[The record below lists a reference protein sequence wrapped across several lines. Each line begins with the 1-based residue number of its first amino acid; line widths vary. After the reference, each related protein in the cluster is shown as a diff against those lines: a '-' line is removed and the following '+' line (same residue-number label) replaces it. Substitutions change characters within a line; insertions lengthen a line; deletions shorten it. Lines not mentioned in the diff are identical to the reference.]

1 MPRKTS
7 GITQRFLVN
16 MILLTLVSL
25 GLWGLIWIH
34 DEYAAFKTESKSLRE
49 TFLEDRRILIRDQV
63 AGVVDYIR
71 YMMNQTETRLKATIE
86 SRVEEAHQIAMNI
99 YSENRA
105 FRTPAEIQKMIKD
118 ALRPVRFNNGRGYYF
133 AVNVNGVSELFADR
147 PEMEG
152 LNLLTVTGARGEL
165 VVRDM
170 LDLVNINERGFYQ
183 YTWTKPGDA
192 GRDFSKI
199 AFVRAFQPYDWVI
212 GTGEY
217 LDDVAR
223 EIQDEVINRV
233 VAMQFEPS
241 GYFFA
246 STVQADPLFSNGK
259 ITRGTGN
266 LWDLSDPNG
275 VKISQEQIAVVTG
288 SGEGFVSY
296 AWRKLDS
303 ETPTPKLAYVRGI
316 PEWGWIIGSG
326 VYLDDIDRD
335 IAQKRDVL
343 KAGLRAKVYKS
354 IAILLVLVTLIL
366 CWSRLFS
373 NRIRSGMR
381 AFNFFFEQAATR
393 SVAIEPD
400 QLVFAEFQEIARVA
414 NQLVSGH
421 HQIETALQESNDK
434 FRVLAESTPTAIM
447 LYQYD
452 KWVYANPAAEV
463 ICGYSAEE
471 LRSLNFWDIVHPD
484 HREMIRARGQ
494 QRQQGQAVIQRY
506 EFKIIAKDG
515 TAKWVDL
522 SGASTLLGG
531 SPAGVISV
539 IDITDRKH
547 AEEKL
552 RESNEKYIELF
563 ELGMEAIFLID
574 NRTGR
579 LLEANN
585 AATKMYGYSREELLN
600 MRDEDLSSEP
610 ALTNQVTQHS
620 PQGERVI
627 PLRFHRRK
635 DGTIFPV
642 EIDGRFFTW
651 RGQGVHVAAIRD
663 ITDRKKAEEERL
675 ELERQLLHAQKLES
689 LGVLAGGIA
698 HDFNNLLMAVLG
710 NLELALDDLSPVS
723 LARSSIDQAVNA
735 AKRASELT
743 RQMLAY
749 SGKGQFVVRDVNLSE
764 LVTENAHM
772 LRAAISRN
780 VTMNLDMEENLS
792 LTSVDPGQM
801 QQIIMNLITNASE
814 AIGGQAGV
822 ITIAT
827 GVQDCDDAALSRSRV
842 EEKPGAGRF
851 VWLEVSDTGCGMDSE
866 TQQRLF
872 DPFFTTKF
880 TGRGLGMSAVLGI
893 VRGHHGALLLDSKP
907 EKGTS
912 IRVLLPVSPIVRAG
926 KESSDLMSDPG
937 SAREA
942 SGTVLIVDDDEMV
955 CNLCEA
961 MITRAGFKTL
971 TAVDGVH
978 AIEIFRDHVDEIN
991 CVLLDLTMPRMDGV
1005 AAFSELR
1012 RIRPDVRVI
1021 LSSGFSEQEATER
1034 FIGHGLSGFIQ
1045 KPYQMNELI
1054 AVLNRAIGQK
1064 HMSVRNYHPE
1074 QLKAL

>member
-7 GITQRFLVN
+7 GITRRFLVN

-25 GLWGLIWIH
+25 GLWGLVWIH
-34 DEYAAFKTESKSLRE
+34 DEYTAFRAESESLRE
-49 TFLEDRRILIRDQV
+49 THFEDRRVLIRGQV
-63 AGVVDYIR
+63 AGVVDYVR
-71 YMMNQTETRLKATIE
+71 YMMNQTETRLKTTIQ
-86 SRVEEAHQIAMNI
+86 SRVEEAHQISMSI
-99 YSENRA
+99 YMENRNI
-105 FRTPAEIQKMIKD
+105 RTPGEIRKMIKD
-118 ALRPVRFNNGRGYYF
+118 ALRPIRFNSGRGYYF
-133 AVNVNGVSELFADR
+133 AVNFNGENELFADK
-147 PEMEG
+147 PEIEG
-152 LNLLTVTGARGEL
+152 QNMLNFTGSRGET

-170 LDLVNINERGFYQ
+170 LDLVKTGERGFYQ

-192 GRDFSKI
+192 GTYFSKI
-199 AFVRAFQPYDWVI
+199 AFVRAFEPYDWVI

-217 LDDVAR
+217 LDDVTR
-223 EIQDEVINRV
+223 EIQDEVMNRV
-233 VAMQFEPS
+233 VVMQFEPG
-241 GYFFA
+241 GYFFG
-246 STVQADPLFSNGK
+246 STVQADPLFSNGR

-266 LWDLSDPNG
+266 LWELSDPNG
-275 VKISQEQIAVVTG
+275 VKIFQAQIAAVSG

-296 AWRKLDS
+296 AWRKLSS
-303 ETPTPKLAYVRGI
+303 EIPVPKLAYVRVI

-354 IAILLVLVTLIL
+354 IAILLVLVALVL

-373 NRIRSGMR
+373 NRIRSGMS
-381 AFNFFFEQAATR
+381 AFNFFFEQAVTR
-393 SVAIEPD
+393 SVEIEPD

-414 NQLVSGH
+414 NQLVASR

-447 LYQYD
+447 LYQHD
-452 KWVYANPAAEV
+452 KWVYANPAAEL

-471 LRSLNFWDIVHPD
+471 LRNLNFWDFVHPD

-494 QRQQGQAVIQRY
+494 QRQQGQAATQRY

-515 TAKWVDL
+515 TEKWVDL
-522 SGASTLLGG
+522 SGESTLLGG
-531 SPAGVISV
+531 LPVGIISV
-539 IDITDRKH
+539 IDITDRKR

-552 RESNEKYIELF
+552 LESNEKYIELF

-574 NRTGR
+574 NQSGR

-585 AATKMYGYSREELLN
+585 AATKMYGYSRDELLN
-600 MRDEDLSSEP
+600 MRNADLSSEP
-610 ALTNQVTQHS
+610 EQTKQVTQHS

-627 PLRFHRRK
+627 PLRYHRRK
-635 DGTIFPV
+635 NGTVFPV

-675 ELERQLLHAQKLES
+675 KLERQLLHAQKLES
-689 LGVLAGGIA
+689 LGILAGGIA

-723 LARSSIDQAVNA
+723 LARPSIDQAVNA
-735 AKRASELT
+735 AKRASDLT

-780 VTMNLDMEENLS
+780 VTMNLDMEENMP

-822 ITIAT
+822 ISIAT
-827 GVQDCDDAALSRSRV
+827 GVQDCDDAILSRSRV
-842 EEKPGAGRF
+842 EEKPEAGRF
-851 VWLEVSDTGCGMDSE
+851 VWLEVTDTGCGMDSE

-907 EKGTS
+907 GKGTA
-912 IRVLLPVSPIVRAG
+912 IRVLLRESPNARVE
-926 KESSDLMSDPG
+926 KETTGPTPDVG
-937 SAREA
+937 SAMGA
-942 SGTVLIVDDDEMV
+942 SGTVLIVDDDEMI

-961 MITRAGFKTL
+961 MIARAGFKTL

-978 AIEIFRDHVDEIN
+978 AIEIFRDHADEID

-1005 AAFSELR
+1005 AAFSELKQ
-1012 RIRPDVRVI
+1012 IRPDVRVI

-1054 AVLNRAIGQK
+1054 VALKQATGQ
-1064 HMSVRNYHPE
+1064 MG
-1074 QLKAL
+1074 